1 MMKSVL
7 KYILPLVFLLAGC
20 AKETEQTVD
29 PAPVKKTVHYRA
41 SVEADPGTRAAVNE
55 NMKYVFEAGD
65 RVYLESEGGEIYGFL
80 SLSKESDAG
89 TSLALFEGD
98 LTCQEGFSPLA
109 DTPVTLVLVG
119 VADELHPV
127 SGGKLSAADYGNKSA
142 ESLGEAVRRLSHFT
156 ASGKFGDLRFT
167 LTQQSSFVVFCLQF
181 DEDRV
186 SAGDVFSVTLYND
199 YSSETQT
206 SLFSGSFPVKAA
218 DGDMEIS
225 WVTAFEGGTAVSGAK
240 VVVSKEGEAPGE
252 APVILPMND
261 QTLAASSYYTFQR
274 PTFMRDY
281 LTVEAIYKATKVT
294 FNKATNNG
302 IQYSLDGYDWKN
314 YTSAVMLDAGD
325 KIYFRG
331 KGTNYQQTGNSGIL
345 TADKASYVYGD
356 LMFLMCDEKYKAK
369 KEITADFAF
378 QRAFYKASW
387 LQLHSEKKLKLS
399 ATTLSTGCYFE
410 MFRGCTGI
418 TSLENLEMPGSGVS
432 LVNRCFDSMFLE
444 CSGIT
449 AIPQGFL
456 PWTQLAFACY
466 RKMFEGCSNLAS
478 VPDNLLPATNL
489 KTACYIRMFWKCSSL
504 EIAPDLLATVPASA
518 CYFQMFRYC
527 SKIKYVKCLLLLT
540 PEQRIVYTTPGKPYD
555 ETADPPADNLEN
567 WDVISSW
574 SVFNKWLIGDNG
586 KPLNNV
592 STSQFIKHPDMTYW
606 RVNNPPGYSS
616 VNWMGVVPDQWTVQD
631 AVIPGQTPT
640 IIP

>member
-65 RVYLESEGGEIYGFL
+65 RVYLESVGGEIYGFL

-181 DEDRV
+181 DEERV

-240 VVVSKEGEAPGE
+240 VVVSKAEE

-281 LTVEAIYKATKVT
+281 LTVEAIDKTTKVT

-314 YTSAVMLDAGD
+314 YTSAVTLDNAGD

-345 TADKASYVYGD
+345 TVDKASYVYGD

-369 KEITADFAF
+369 KKIEADFAF

-387 LQLHSEKKLKLS
+387 LRLSEEPGKKLILS
-399 ATTLSTGCYFE
+399 AITMSKGCYFE
-410 MFRGCTGI
+410 MFRECTGI
-418 TSLENLEMPGSGVS
+418 TKLDNLVLGDAPLTE
-432 LVNRCFDSMFLE
+432 RCFDSMFLK

-449 AIPQGFL
+449 SIPEGFL

-466 RKMFEGCSNLAS
+466 RKMFEGCSKLATIPS
-478 VPDNLLPATNL
+478 DLLPALTL
-489 KTACYIRMFWKCSSL
+489 AKACYTRMFFNCTSL
-504 EIAPDLLATVPASA
+504 EVAPELPATEPKPA
-518 CYFQMFRYC
+518 CYFAIFRNC
-527 SKIKYVKCLLLLT
+527 TKIKYVKCLMVLNDG
-540 PEQRIVYTTPGKPYD
+540 QRAYQNPGSGYSD
-555 ETADPPADNLEN
+555 AGDPPADNLET
-567 WDVISSW
+567 WEVISDW
-574 SVFNKWLIGDNG
+574 TVFNKWLVTTSNS
-586 KPLNNV
+586 PLNNK
-592 STSQFIKHPDMTYW
+592 STSQFFKHPSMTYN
-606 RVNNPPGYSS
+606 RSGN
-616 VNWMGVVPDQWTVQD
+616 NWMGVVPDQWDMKDVRLVGTR
-631 AVIPGQTPT
+631 
-640 IIP
+640 

>member
-20 AKETEQTVD
+20 AKETEAPV
-29 PAPVKKTVHYRA
+29 PAPRMKTVHYRA
-41 SVEADPGTRAAVNE
+41 SVEADPGTRATVDE
-55 NMKYVFEAGD
+55 NMKYVFQAGD
-65 RVYLESEGGEIYGFL
+65 RIYLESERGELYGFL
-80 SLSKESDAG
+80 SLSQESDAG
-89 TSLALFEGD
+89 KTLAFFEGN
-98 LTCQEGFSPLA
+98 LTCAEDFSPLA

-156 ASGKFGDLRFT
+156 TSGKFGDLRFT

-186 SAGDVFSVTLYND
+186 SASDVFSVTLYND

-240 VVVSKEGEAPGE
+240 VVVSKEGED
-252 APVILPMND
+252 PVILPMND

-281 LTVEAIYKATKVT
+281 LTVEAIDKTTKVT

-314 YTSAVMLDAGD
+314 YTSAVMLTNPGD

-345 TADKASYVYGD
+345 TVDKASYVYGD
-356 LMFLMCDEKYKAK
+356 LMFLMCDDKFKPR
-369 KEITADFAF
+369 TSLVSDFAF
-378 QRAFYKASW
+378 QGIFKNCTW
-387 LQLHSEKKLKLS
+387 LRLKDDKKLKLS
-399 ATTLSTGCYFE
+399 ATTLSKGCYAD
-410 MFRGCTGI
+410 MFSGCTGI
-418 TSLENLEMPGSGVS
+418 TSLKGLELPAETTALSS
-432 LVNRCFDSMFLE
+432 RCFDSMFLGCAKIE
-444 CSGIT
+444 
-449 AIPQGFL
+449 AIPEGFL

-466 RKMFEGCSNLAS
+466 RKMFEGCSKLATIPS
-478 VPDNLLPATNL
+478 DLLPALTL
-489 KTACYIRMFWKCSSL
+489 AKACYTRMFFNCTSL
-504 EIAPDLLATVPASA
+504 EVAPELPATEPKPA
-518 CYFQMFRYC
+518 CYFAIFRNC
-527 SKIKYVKCLLLLT
+527 TKIKYVKCLMFLDSD
-540 PEQRIVYTTPGKPYD
+540 QRTGYANPDTSVYNND
-555 ETADPPADNLEN
+555 ADPPADNLKN
-567 WDVISSW
+567 WEIISMW
-574 SVFNKWLIGDNG
+574 TVFNKWLVTTNNQ
-586 KPLNNV
+586 PLNNK
-592 STSQFIKHPDMTYW
+592 STSVFVKNPGMEYW
-606 RVNNPPGYSS
+606 RKNNPPGYSS
-616 VNWMGVVPDQWTVQD
+616 VNWMGVVPSEWQMLD
-631 AVIPGQTPT
+631 ADLNN
-640 IIP
+640 

>member
-1 MMKSVL
+1 MKAVL
-7 KYILPLVFLLAGC
+7 KYILPFVLLSVSC
-20 AKETEQTVD
+20 AKEPEQTAD

-41 SVEADPGTRAAVNE
+41 SVEADPGTRATVNE

-186 SAGDVFSVTLYND
+186 SASDVFSVTLYND

-240 VVVSKEGEAPGE
+240 VVVSKEGEAP
-252 APVILPMND
+252 VILPMND

-281 LTVEAIYKATKVT
+281 LTVEAIDKTTKVT

-314 YTSAVMLDAGD
+314 YTSAVTLANAGD

-466 RKMFEGCSNLAS
+466 RKMFEGCSKLATIPS
-478 VPDNLLPATNL
+478 DLLPALTL
-489 KTACYIRMFWKCSSL
+489 AKACYLRMFFGCSSL
-504 EIAPDLLATVPASA
+504 TVAPDLLATTPAPA
-518 CYFQMFRYC
+518 CYFAIFRNC
-527 SKIKYVKCLLLLT
+527 TNISYVKCLMVLSA
-540 PEQRIVYTTPGKPYD
+540 EQRIVYSNPNDKVYD
-555 ETADPPADNLEN
+555 NTADPPADNLEI
-567 WDVISSW
+567 WDMISSW
-574 SVFNKWLIGDNG
+574 SVFNKWLVTTNNQ
-586 KPLNNV
+586 PLNNK
-592 STSQFIKHPDMTYW
+592 STSVFVKNPGMEYW
-606 RVNNPPGYSS
+606 RKNNPPGYSS
-616 VNWMGVVPDQWTVQD
+616 VNWMGVVPGEWNMKND
-631 AVIPGQTPT
+631 GEE
-640 IIP
+640 

>member
-7 KYILPLVFLLAGC
+7 RYILPLVFLLAGC

-186 SAGDVFSVTLYND
+186 SADDVFSVTLYND

-240 VVVSKEGEAPGE
+240 VVVSKEGEAP
-252 APVILPMND
+252 VILPMND

-281 LTVEAIYKATKVT
+281 LTVEAIDGTTKVT

-314 YTSAVMLDAGD
+314 YTSAVTLANPGD

-331 KGTNYQQTGNSGIL
+331 KGTNYQPTGNSGIL
-345 TADKASYVYGD
+345 TVDKASYVYGD

-466 RKMFEGCSNLAS
+466 RKMFEGCSKLATIPS
-478 VPDNLLPATNL
+478 DLLPALTL
-489 KTACYIRMFWKCSSL
+489 AKACYTRMFFNCTSL
-504 EIAPDLLATVPASA
+504 EVAPELPATEPKPA
-518 CYFQMFRYC
+518 CYFAIFRNC
-527 SKIKYVKCLLLLT
+527 TKIKYVKCLMVLNDG
-540 PEQRIVYTTPGKPYD
+540 QRAYQNPGSGYSD
-555 ETADPPADNLEN
+555 AGDPPADNLET
-567 WDVISSW
+567 WEVISDW
-574 SVFNKWLIGDNG
+574 TVFNKWLVTTSNS
-586 KPLNNV
+586 PLNNK
-592 STSQFIKHPDMTYW
+592 STSQFVKHPDMVYG
-606 RVNNPPGYSS
+606 RNGY
-616 VNWMGVVPDQWTVQD
+616 NWMGVIPDKWTVSD
-631 AVIPGQTPT
+631 YTGT
-640 IIP
+640 INW

>member
-1 MMKSVL
+1 MMKAVL
-7 KYILPLVFLLAGC
+7 KYILPFVLLSVSC
-20 AKETEQTVD
+20 AKEPEQTAD

-41 SVEADPGTRAAVNE
+41 SVEADPGTRATVNE

-181 DEDRV
+181 DEERV

-240 VVVSKEGEAPGE
+240 VVVSKEEE

-281 LTVEAIYKATKVT
+281 LTVEAIDGPTKVT

-314 YTSAVMLDAGD
+314 YTSAVTLYNDGD

-449 AIPQGFL
+449 SIPEGFL

-466 RKMFEGCSNLAS
+466 RKMFEGCSKLATIPS
-478 VPDNLLPATNL
+478 DLLPALTL
-489 KTACYIRMFWKCSSL
+489 AKACYLRMFFGCSSL
-504 EIAPDLLATVPASA
+504 TVAPDLLATTPAPA
-518 CYFQMFRYC
+518 CYFAIFRDC
-527 SKIKYVKCLLLLT
+527 TSISRVKCLMILT
-540 PEQRIVYTTPGKPYD
+540 EEQRNSYAAPPGYSEK
-555 ETADPPADNLEN
+555 ADPPIDNLET
-567 WDVISSW
+567 WEVISAW
-574 SVFNKWLIGDNG
+574 TVFNKWLVTTNNQ
-586 KPLNNV
+586 PLNNK
-592 STSQFIKHPDMTYW
+592 STSVFVKNRDMEYW
-606 RVNNPPGYSS
+606 RKNNPPGYSS
-616 VNWMGVVPDQWTVQD
+616 VNWMGVVPWEWNMKND
-631 AVIPGQTPT
+631 GEE
-640 IIP
+640 

>member
-1 MMKSVL
+1 MMKAVL
-7 KYILPLVFLLAGC
+7 KYILPFVLLSVSC
-20 AKETEQTVD
+20 AKEPEQTAD

-41 SVEADPGTRAAVNE
+41 SVEADPGTRATVNE

-65 RVYLESEGGEIYGFL
+65 RVYLESVGGEIYGFL

-181 DEDRV
+181 DEERV

-240 VVVSKEGEAPGE
+240 VVVSKAEE

-281 LTVEAIYKATKVT
+281 LTVEAIDGPTKVT

-314 YTSAVMLDAGD
+314 YTSAVTLYNDGD

-356 LMFLMCDEKYKAK
+356 LMFLMCDEKYKVK
-369 KEITADFAF
+369 KEIEADFAF

-466 RKMFEGCSNLAS
+466 RKMFEGCSKLATIPS
-478 VPDNLLPATNL
+478 DLLPALTL
-489 KTACYIRMFWKCSSL
+489 AKACYLRMFFGCSSL
-504 EIAPDLLATVPASA
+504 TVAPDLLATTPAPA
-518 CYFQMFRYC
+518 CYFAIFRNC
-527 SKIKYVKCLLLLT
+527 TNISYVKCLMVLSA
-540 PEQRIVYTTPGKPYD
+540 EQRIVYSNPNDKVYD
-555 ETADPPADNLEN
+555 NTADPPADNLEI
-567 WDVISSW
+567 WDMISSW
-574 SVFNKWLIGDNG
+574 SVFNKWLVTTNNQ
-586 KPLNNV
+586 PLNNK
-592 STSQFIKHPDMTYW
+592 STSVFVKNPGMEYW
-606 RVNNPPGYSS
+606 RKNNPPGYSS
-616 VNWMGVVPDQWTVQD
+616 VNWMGVVPGEWNMKND
-631 AVIPGQTPT
+631 GEE
-640 IIP
+640 

>member
-7 KYILPLVFLLAGC
+7 RYILPLVFLLAGC
-20 AKETEQTVD
+20 AKETEAPV
-29 PAPVKKTVHYRA
+29 PAPRMKTVHYSAGIEAGTSTRA
-41 SVEADPGTRAAVNE
+41 SVNE

-127 SGGKLSAADYGNKSA
+127 SGGKLSAADYGYKSA

-240 VVVSKEGEAPGE
+240 VVVSKEGEAP
-252 APVILPMND
+252 VILPMND

-281 LTVEAIYKATKVT
+281 LTVEAIDKTTKVT

-314 YTSAVMLDAGD
+314 YTSAITLANAGD

-466 RKMFEGCSNLAS
+466 RKMFEGCSKLATIPS
-478 VPDNLLPATNL
+478 DLLPALTL
-489 KTACYIRMFWKCSSL
+489 AKACYLRMFFGCSSL
-504 EIAPDLLATVPASA
+504 TVAPDLLATTPAPA
-518 CYFQMFRYC
+518 CYFAIFRNC
-527 SKIKYVKCLLLLT
+527 TNISYVKCLMVLSA
-540 PEQRIVYTTPGKPYD
+540 EQRIVYSNPNDKVYD
-555 ETADPPADNLEN
+555 NTADPPADNLEI
-567 WDVISSW
+567 WDMISSW
-574 SVFNKWLIGDNG
+574 SVFNKWLVTTNNQ
-586 KPLNNV
+586 PLNNK
-592 STSQFIKHPDMTYW
+592 STSVFVKNPGMEYW
-606 RVNNPPGYSS
+606 RKNNPPGYSS
-616 VNWMGVVPDQWTVQD
+616 VNWMGVVPGEWNMKND
-631 AVIPGQTPT
+631 GEE
-640 IIP
+640 

>member
-7 KYILPLVFLLAGC
+7 RYILPLVFLLAGC
-20 AKETEQTVD
+20 AKEPEQTAD

-109 DTPVTLVLVG
+109 NTPVTLVLVG

-186 SAGDVFSVTLYND
+186 SAGDVFSVTLYKD

-240 VVVSKEGEAPGE
+240 VVVSKEGEAP
-252 APVILPMND
+252 VILPMND

-281 LTVEAIYKATKVT
+281 LTVEAIDGPTKVT

-314 YTSAVMLDAGD
+314 YTSAVTLYNDGD

-369 KEITADFAF
+369 KEIEADFAF
-378 QRAFYKASW
+378 QGIFKNCTW
-387 LQLHSEKKLKLS
+387 LRLKDDKKLKLS
-399 ATTLSTGCYFE
+399 ATTLSKGCYAD
-410 MFRGCTGI
+410 MFSGCTGI
-418 TSLENLEMPGSGVS
+418 TSLKGLELPAETTALSS
-432 LVNRCFDSMFLE
+432 RCFDSMFYG
-444 CSGIT
+444 CTGIQ
-449 AIPQGFL
+449 AVPQGFL
-456 PWTQLAFACY
+456 PWKQLAFACY
-466 RKMFEGCSNLAS
+466 RKMFESCTILAD
-478 VPDNLLPATNL
+478 VPAKLLPATTL
-489 KTACYIRMFWKCSSL
+489 EKACYTRMFFNCTSL
-504 EIAPDLLATVPASA
+504 EVAPELPATEPKPA
-518 CYFQMFRYC
+518 CYFAIFRNC
-527 SKIKYVKCLLLLT
+527 TKIKYVKCLMVLNDG
-540 PEQRIVYTTPGKPYD
+540 QRAYQNPGYSD
-555 ETADPPADNLEN
+555 AGDPSADNLET
-567 WDVISSW
+567 WEVISDW
-574 SVFNKWLIGDNG
+574 TVFNKWLVTTSNS
-586 KPLNNV
+586 PLNNK
-592 STSQFIKHPDMTYW
+592 STSQFVKHPSMTYN
-606 RVNNPPGYSS
+606 RSGN
-616 VNWMGVVPDQWTVQD
+616 NWMGVIPDKWDVSDYT
-631 AVIPGQTPT
+631 GT
-640 IIP
+640 INW

>member
-7 KYILPLVFLLAGC
+7 RYILPLVFLLAGC
-20 AKETEQTVD
+20 AKETEAPV
-29 PAPVKKTVHYRA
+29 PAPRMKTVHYSAGIEAGTSTRA
-41 SVEADPGTRAAVNE
+41 SVNE

-181 DEDRV
+181 DEERV

-240 VVVSKEGEAPGE
+240 VVVSKEGEAP
-252 APVILPMND
+252 VILPMND

-281 LTVEAIYKATKVT
+281 LTVEAIDATTPTKVT
-294 FNKATNNG
+294 FNNATNNG

-314 YTSAVMLDAGD
+314 YTSAVTLNAGED

-331 KGTNYQQTGNSGIL
+331 KGTNYQQKGNSGIL
-345 TADKASYVYGD
+345 TVDKASYVYGD
-356 LMFLMCDEKYKAK
+356 LMFLMCDAK
-369 KEITADFAF
+369 FKPRTSLVSDFAF
-378 QRAFYKASW
+378 QGIFKNCTW
-387 LQLHSEKKLKLS
+387 LRLKDDKKLKLS
-399 ATTLSTGCYFE
+399 ATTLSKGCYAD
-410 MFRGCTGI
+410 MFSGCTGI
-418 TSLENLEMPGSGVS
+418 TSLKGLELPAETTALSS
-432 LVNRCFDSMFLE
+432 RCFDSMFYG

-456 PWTQLAFACY
+456 PWKQLAFACY
-466 RKMFEGCSNLAS
+466 RKMFESCTILAD
-478 VPDNLLPATNL
+478 VPAKLLPATTL
-489 KTACYIRMFWKCSSL
+489 EKACYTRMFFNCTSL
-504 EIAPDLLATVPASA
+504 EVAPELPATEPKPA
-518 CYFQMFRYC
+518 CYFAIFRNC
-527 SKIKYVKCLLLLT
+527 TKIKYVKCLMVLNDG
-540 PEQRIVYTTPGKPYD
+540 QRAYQNPGYSD
-555 ETADPPADNLEN
+555 AGDPPADNLET
-567 WDVISSW
+567 WEVISDW
-574 SVFNKWLIGDNG
+574 TVFNKWLVTTNNQ
-586 KPLNNV
+586 PLNNK
-592 STSQFIKHPDMTYW
+592 SSSQFFKHPSMTYN
-606 RVNNPPGYSS
+606 RSGN
-616 VNWMGVVPDQWTVQD
+616 NWMGVVPELWTMKND
-631 AVIPGQTPT
+631 GEE
-640 IIP
+640 

>member
-20 AKETEQTVD
+20 AKETEAPV
-29 PAPVKKTVHYRA
+29 PAPRMKTVHYSA
-41 SVEADPGTRAAVNE
+41 GIEAGTSTRAAVNE

-186 SAGDVFSVTLYND
+186 SASDVFSVTLYND

-240 VVVSKEGEAPGE
+240 VVVSKEGEAP
-252 APVILPMND
+252 VILPMND

-281 LTVEAIYKATKVT
+281 LTVEAIDKTTKVT

-314 YTSAVMLDAGD
+314 YTSAVTLANAGD

-345 TADKASYVYGD
+345 TVDKASYVYGD
-356 LMFLMCDEKYKAK
+356 LMFLMCDAK
-369 KEITADFAF
+369 FKPRTSLVSDFAF
-378 QRAFYKASW
+378 QGIFKNCTW
-387 LQLHSEKKLKLS
+387 LRLKDDKKLKLS
-399 ATTLSTGCYFE
+399 ATTLSKGCYAD
-410 MFRGCTGI
+410 MFSGCTGI
-418 TSLENLEMPGSGVS
+418 TSLKGLELPAETTALSS
-432 LVNRCFDSMFLE
+432 RCFDSMFYG

-456 PWTQLAFACY
+456 PWKQLAFACY
-466 RKMFEGCSNLAS
+466 RKMFESCTKLAD
-478 VPDNLLPATNL
+478 VPAKLLPATTL
-489 KTACYIRMFWKCSSL
+489 EKACYTRMFFNCTSL
-504 EIAPDLLATVPASA
+504 EVAPELPATEPKPA
-518 CYFQMFRYC
+518 CYFAIFRNC
-527 SKIKYVKCLLLLT
+527 TKIKYVKCLMVLNDG
-540 PEQRIVYTTPGKPYD
+540 QRAYQNPGSGYSD
-555 ETADPPADNLEN
+555 AGDPPADNLET
-567 WDVISSW
+567 WEVISDW
-574 SVFNKWLIGDNG
+574 TVFNKWLVTTNNQ
-586 KPLNNV
+586 PLNNK
-592 STSQFIKHPDMTYW
+592 SSSQFFKHPSMTYN
-606 RVNNPPGYSS
+606 RSGN
-616 VNWMGVVPDQWTVQD
+616 NWMGVVPDQWTMKND
-631 AVIPGQTPT
+631 GEE
-640 IIP
+640 

>member
-7 KYILPLVFLLAGC
+7 RYILPLVFLLAGC
-20 AKETEQTVD
+20 AKETEAPV
-29 PAPVKKTVHYRA
+29 PAPRMKTVHYSAGIEAGTSTRA
-41 SVEADPGTRAAVNE
+41 SVNE

-186 SAGDVFSVTLYND
+186 SASDVFSVTLYND

-240 VVVSKEGEAPGE
+240 VVVSKEGEAP
-252 APVILPMND
+252 VILPMND

-281 LTVEAIYKATKVT
+281 LTVEAIDKTTKVT

-314 YTSAVMLDAGD
+314 YTSAVTLANAGD

-345 TADKASYVYGD
+345 TVDKASYVYGD
-356 LMFLMCDEKYKAK
+356 LMFLMCDAK
-369 KEITADFAF
+369 FKPRTSLVSDFAF
-378 QRAFYKASW
+378 QGIFKNCTW
-387 LQLHSEKKLKLS
+387 LRLKDDKKLKLS
-399 ATTLSTGCYFE
+399 ATTLSKGCYAD
-410 MFRGCTGI
+410 MFSGCTGI
-418 TSLENLEMPGSGVS
+418 TSLKGLELPAETTALSS
-432 LVNRCFDSMFLE
+432 RCFDSMFYG

-456 PWTQLAFACY
+456 PWKQLAFACY
-466 RKMFEGCSNLAS
+466 RKMFESCTKLAD
-478 VPDNLLPATNL
+478 VPAKLLPATTL
-489 KTACYIRMFWKCSSL
+489 EKACYLRMFFGCSSL
-504 EIAPDLLATVPASA
+504 TVAPDLLATTPAPA
-518 CYFQMFRYC
+518 CYFAIFRNC
-527 SKIKYVKCLLLLT
+527 TNISYVKCLMVLSA
-540 PEQRIVYTTPGKPYD
+540 EQRIVYSNPNDKVYD
-555 ETADPPADNLEN
+555 NTADPPADNLEI
-567 WDVISSW
+567 WDMISSW
-574 SVFNKWLIGDNG
+574 SVFNKWLVTTNNQ
-586 KPLNNV
+586 PLNNK
-592 STSQFIKHPDMTYW
+592 STSVFVKNPGMEYW
-606 RVNNPPGYSS
+606 RKNNPPGYSS
-616 VNWMGVVPDQWTVQD
+616 VNWMGVVPGEWNMKND
-631 AVIPGQTPT
+631 GEE
-640 IIP
+640 

>member
-7 KYILPLVFLLAGC
+7 RYILPLVFLLAGC
-20 AKETEQTVD
+20 AKETEAPV
-29 PAPVKKTVHYRA
+29 PAPRMKTVHYSA
-41 SVEADPGTRAAVNE
+41 GIEAGTSTRAAVNE

-65 RVYLESEGGEIYGFL
+65 RVYLESVGGEIYGFL

-218 DGDMEIS
+218 DGDMKIS

-240 VVVSKEGEAPGE
+240 VVVSKAEE

-281 LTVEAIYKATKVT
+281 LTVEAIDATTKVT

-314 YTSAVMLDAGD
+314 YTSAVTLANAGD

-345 TADKASYVYGD
+345 TVDKASYVYGD

-378 QRAFYKASW
+378 RRAFYMASW
-387 LQLHSEKKLKLS
+387 LQLHSKKKLKLS

-410 MFRGCTGI
+410 MFKGCTD
-418 TSLENLEMPGSGVS
+418 L
-432 LVNRCFDSMFLE
+432 
-444 CSGIT
+444 T
-449 AIPQGFL
+449 AIPEL
-456 PWTQLAFACY
+456 PATTLGPSCY
-466 RKMFEGCSNLAS
+466 ESMFEGCTSLTS
-478 VPDNLLPATNL
+478 LPVNLLPATSL
-489 KTACYIRMFWKCSSL
+489 ASYCYKSMFKGCTGLTAAPELPATELVESCYHSMFSGCTGLTKSSVLPAPTLATNCYREMFYNAGALNEVICLATDKSASNCTTNWLYGVAEYGTFWKASGVSW
-504 EIAPDLLATVPASA
+504 ATGVSAIPTKWVPQD
-518 CYFQMFRYC
+518 YGVPIF
-527 SKIKYVKCLLLLT
+527 
-540 PEQRIVYTTPGKPYD
+540 PG
-555 ETADPPADNLEN
+555 DPPFDGEIDL
-567 WDVISSW
+567 
-574 SVFNKWLIGDNG
+574 
-586 KPLNNV
+586 
-592 STSQFIKHPDMTYW
+592 
-606 RVNNPPGYSS
+606 
-616 VNWMGVVPDQWTVQD
+616 
-631 AVIPGQTPT
+631 
-640 IIP
+640 

>member
-7 KYILPLVFLLAGC
+7 RYILPLVFLLAGC
-20 AKETEQTVD
+20 AKEPEQTAD

-181 DEDRV
+181 DEERV

-240 VVVSKEGEAPGE
+240 VVVSKAEE

-281 LTVEAIYKATKVT
+281 LTVEAIDGPTKVT

-314 YTSAVMLDAGD
+314 YTSAVMLTNPGD

-466 RKMFEGCSNLAS
+466 RKMFEGCSKLATIPS
-478 VPDNLLPATNL
+478 DLLPALTL
-489 KTACYIRMFWKCSSL
+489 AKACYLRMFFGCSSL
-504 EIAPDLLATVPASA
+504 TVAPDLLATTPAPA
-518 CYFQMFRYC
+518 CYFAIFRNC
-527 SKIKYVKCLLLLT
+527 TNISYVKCLMVLSA
-540 PEQRIVYTTPGKPYD
+540 EQRIVYSNPNDKVYD
-555 ETADPPADNLEN
+555 NTADPPADNLEI
-567 WDVISSW
+567 WDMISSW
-574 SVFNKWLIGDNG
+574 SVFNKWLVTTNNQ
-586 KPLNNV
+586 PLNNK
-592 STSQFIKHPDMTYW
+592 STSVFVKNPGMEYW
-606 RVNNPPGYSS
+606 RKNNPPGYSS
-616 VNWMGVVPDQWTVQD
+616 VNWMGVVPGEWNMKND
-631 AVIPGQTPT
+631 GEE
-640 IIP
+640 

>member
-7 KYILPLVFLLAGC
+7 RYILPLVFLLAGC
-20 AKETEQTVD
+20 AKETEAPV
-29 PAPVKKTVHYRA
+29 PAPRMKTVHYSA
-41 SVEADPGTRAAVNE
+41 GIEAGTSTRAAVNE

-186 SAGDVFSVTLYND
+186 SEGDVFSVTLYND

-206 SLFSGSFPVKAA
+206 SLFSGSFPVKAP

-240 VVVSKEGEAPGE
+240 VVVSKEGE

-281 LTVEAIYKATKVT
+281 LTVEAIDKTTKVT

-314 YTSAVMLDAGD
+314 YTSAVTLANAGD

-345 TADKASYVYGD
+345 TVDKASYVYGD
-356 LMFLMCDEKYKAK
+356 LMFLMCDEKYKPK

-410 MFRGCTGI
+410 MFSGCTGI

-456 PWTQLAFACY
+456 PWKQLAFACY
-466 RKMFEGCSNLAS
+466 RKMFESCTKLAG
-478 VPDNLLPATNL
+478 VPAKLLPATTL
-489 KTACYIRMFWKCSSL
+489 EKACYTRMFFNCTSL
-504 EIAPDLLATVPASA
+504 EDAPELPATEPKPA
-518 CYFQMFRYC
+518 CYFAIFRNC
-527 SKIKYVKCLLLLT
+527 TKIKYVKCLMVLNA
-540 PEQRIVYTTPGKPYD
+540 EQRAYQNPGSGYSD
-555 ETADPPADNLEN
+555 AGDPPADNLET
-567 WDVISSW
+567 WEVISDW
-574 SVFNKWLIGDNG
+574 TVFNKWLVTTNNQ
-586 KPLNNV
+586 PLNNK
-592 STSQFIKHPDMTYW
+592 SSSQFFKHPSMTYN
-606 RVNNPPGYSS
+606 RSGN
-616 VNWMGVVPDQWTVQD
+616 NWMGVIPNQWTVKD
-631 AVIPGQTPT
+631 AE
-640 IIP
+640 

>member
-7 KYILPLVFLLAGC
+7 RYILPLVFLLAGC
-20 AKETEQTVD
+20 AKETEAPV
-29 PAPVKKTVHYRA
+29 PAPRMKTVHYSAGIEAGTSTRA
-41 SVEADPGTRAAVNE
+41 SVNE

-181 DEDRV
+181 DEERV

-240 VVVSKEGEAPGE
+240 VVVSKAEE

-281 LTVEAIYKATKVT
+281 LTVEAIDKTTKVT

-314 YTSAVMLDAGD
+314 YTSAVTLYNDGD

-345 TADKASYVYGD
+345 TVDKASYVYGD
-356 LMFLMCDEKYKAK
+356 LMFLMCDAK
-369 KEITADFAF
+369 FKPRTSLVSDFAF
-378 QRAFYKASW
+378 QGIFKNCTW
-387 LQLHSEKKLKLS
+387 LRLKDDKKLKLS
-399 ATTLSTGCYFE
+399 ATTLSKGCYAD
-410 MFRGCTGI
+410 MFSGCTGI
-418 TSLENLEMPGSGVS
+418 TSLKGLELPAETTALSS
-432 LVNRCFDSMFLE
+432 RCFDSMFYG

-456 PWTQLAFACY
+456 PWKQLAFACY
-466 RKMFEGCSNLAS
+466 RKMFESCTILAD
-478 VPDNLLPATNL
+478 VPAKLLPATTL
-489 KTACYIRMFWKCSSL
+489 EKACYTRMFFNCTSL
-504 EIAPDLLATVPASA
+504 EVAPELPATEPKPA
-518 CYFQMFRYC
+518 CYFAIFRNC
-527 SKIKYVKCLLLLT
+527 TKIKYVKCLMVLNDG
-540 PEQRIVYTTPGKPYD
+540 QRAYQNPGSGYSD
-555 ETADPPADNLEN
+555 LGDPPADNLET
-567 WDVISSW
+567 WEVISDW
-574 SVFNKWLIGDNG
+574 TVFNKWLVTTSNS
-586 KPLNNV
+586 PLNNK
-592 STSQFIKHPDMTYW
+592 STSQFFKHPSMTYN
-606 RVNNPPGYSS
+606 RSGN
-616 VNWMGVVPDQWTVQD
+616 NWMGVVPEWWTMKND
-631 AVIPGQTPT
+631 GEE
-640 IIP
+640 

>member
-7 KYILPLVFLLAGC
+7 RYILPLVFLLAGC
-20 AKETEQTVD
+20 AKETEAPV
-29 PAPVKKTVHYRA
+29 PAPRMKTVHYSA
-41 SVEADPGTRAAVNE
+41 GIEAGTSTRAAVNE

-186 SAGDVFSVTLYND
+186 SEGDVFSVTLYND

-206 SLFSGSFPVKAA
+206 SLFSGSFPVKAP

-240 VVVSKEGEAPGE
+240 VVVSKEGE

-281 LTVEAIYKATKVT
+281 LTVEAIDATTPTKVT
-294 FNKATNNG
+294 FNNATNNG

-314 YTSAVMLDAGD
+314 YTSAVTLNAGED

-331 KGTNYQQTGNSGIL
+331 KGTNYQQKGNSGIL
-345 TADKASYVYGD
+345 TVDKASYVYGD
-356 LMFLMCDEKYKAK
+356 LMFLMCDEKYKPK

-410 MFRGCTGI
+410 MFSGCTGI

-456 PWTQLAFACY
+456 PWKQLAFACY
-466 RKMFEGCSNLAS
+466 RKMFESCTKLAG
-478 VPDNLLPATNL
+478 VPAKLLPATTL
-489 KTACYIRMFWKCSSL
+489 EKACYTRMFFNCTSL
-504 EIAPDLLATVPASA
+504 EDAPELPATEPKPA
-518 CYFQMFRYC
+518 CYFAIFRNC
-527 SKIKYVKCLLLLT
+527 TKIKYVKCLMVLNA
-540 PEQRIVYTTPGKPYD
+540 EQRAYQNPGSGYSD
-555 ETADPPADNLEN
+555 AGDPPADNLET
-567 WDVISSW
+567 WEVISDW
-574 SVFNKWLIGDNG
+574 TVFNKWLVTTNNQ
-586 KPLNNV
+586 PLNNK
-592 STSQFIKHPDMTYW
+592 SSSQFFKHPSMTYN
-606 RVNNPPGYSS
+606 RSGN
-616 VNWMGVVPDQWTVQD
+616 NWMGVIPNQWTVKD
-631 AVIPGQTPT
+631 AE
-640 IIP
+640 

>member
-1 MMKSVL
+1 MKAVL
-7 KYILPLVFLLAGC
+7 KYILPFVLLSVSC
-20 AKETEQTVD
+20 AKEPEQTAD

-41 SVEADPGTRAAVNE
+41 SVEADPGTRATVDE
-55 NMKYVFEAGD
+55 NMKYVFQAGD
-65 RVYLESEGGEIYGFL
+65 RIYLESGGGELYGFL
-80 SLSKESDAG
+80 SLSQESDAG
-89 TSLALFEGD
+89 KTLAFFEGN
-98 LTCQEGFSPLA
+98 LTCAEDFSPLA

-119 VADELHPV
+119 PDDKIHKV
-127 SGGKLSAADYGNKSA
+127 SEEGKLTDPAYTDYQVS
-142 ESLGEAVRRLSHFT
+142 SLEEAVRCLSHFT

-240 VVVSKEGEAPGE
+240 VVVSKEGEAP
-252 APVILPMND
+252 VILPMND

-281 LTVEAIYKATKVT
+281 LTVEAIDKTTKVT

-314 YTSAVMLDAGD
+314 YTSAVTLANAGD

-345 TADKASYVYGD
+345 TVDKASYVYGD

-369 KEITADFAF
+369 KEIEADFAF

-387 LQLHSEKKLKLS
+387 LRLSEEPGKKLILS
-399 ATTLSTGCYFE
+399 ATTMSKGCYFE
-410 MFRGCTGI
+410 MFQECTGI
-418 TSLENLEMPGSGVS
+418 TKLDNLVLGVAP
-432 LVNRCFDSMFLE
+432 LTERCFDSMFLK

-449 AIPQGFL
+449 SIPKGFL

-466 RKMFEGCSNLAS
+466 RKMFESCIKLET
-478 VPDNLLPATNL
+478 VPSGLLPAL
-489 KTACYIRMFWKCSSL
+489 QLEKACYTRMFWGCSSL
-504 EIAPDLLATVPASA
+504 EEAPDLLATTPAPA
-518 CYFQMFRYC
+518 CYFQLFRDC
-527 SKIKYVKCLLLLT
+527 AKIKNVTCLMFLDSD
-540 PEQRIVYTTPGKPYD
+540 QRTGYANPDTSVYNND
-555 ETADPPADNLEN
+555 ADPPADNLKN
-567 WDVISSW
+567 WEIISMW
-574 SVFNKWLIGDNG
+574 TVFNKWLVTSGNQ
-586 KPLNNV
+586 PLNNNA
-592 STSQFIKHPDMTYW
+592 SSKFIKHPDMEYPRSKSESGGT
-606 RVNNPPGYSS
+606 
-616 VNWMGVVPDQWTVQD
+616 NWMGVIPDKWDVSDYT
-631 AVIPGQTPT
+631 GT
-640 IIP
+640 INW

>member
-1 MMKSVL
+1 MKAVL
-7 KYILPLVFLLAGC
+7 KYILPFVLLSVSC
-20 AKETEQTVD
+20 AKEPEQTAD

-41 SVEADPGTRAAVNE
+41 SVEADPGTRATVNE

-181 DEDRV
+181 DEERV

-240 VVVSKEGEAPGE
+240 VVVSKAEE

-281 LTVEAIYKATKVT
+281 LTVEAIDGTTKVT

-314 YTSAVMLDAGD
+314 YTSAVMLTNPGD

-345 TADKASYVYGD
+345 TVDKASYVYGD
-356 LMFLMCDEKYKAK
+356 LMFLMCDDKFKPR
-369 KEITADFAF
+369 TSLVSDFAF
-378 QRAFYKASW
+378 QGIFKNCTW
-387 LQLHSEKKLKLS
+387 LRLKDDKKLKLS
-399 ATTLSTGCYFE
+399 ATTLSKGCYAD
-410 MFRGCTGI
+410 MFSGCTGI
-418 TSLENLEMPGSGVS
+418 TSLKGLELPTETTALSS
-432 LVNRCFDSMFLE
+432 RCFDSMFYG

-449 AIPQGFL
+449 SIPEGFL

-466 RKMFEGCSNLAS
+466 RKMFEGCSKLATIPS
-478 VPDNLLPATNL
+478 DLLPALTL
-489 KTACYIRMFWKCSSL
+489 AKACYTRMFFNCTSL
-504 EIAPDLLATVPASA
+504 EVAPELPATEPKPA
-518 CYFQMFRYC
+518 CYFAIFRNC
-527 SKIKYVKCLLLLT
+527 TKIKYVKCLMVLNDG
-540 PEQRIVYTTPGKPYD
+540 QRAYQNPGSGYSD
-555 ETADPPADNLEN
+555 LGDPPADNLET
-567 WDVISSW
+567 WEVISDW
-574 SVFNKWLIGDNG
+574 TVFNKWLVTTSNS
-586 KPLNNV
+586 PLNNK
-592 STSQFIKHPDMTYW
+592 STSQFFKHPSMTYN
-606 RVNNPPGYSS
+606 RSGN
-616 VNWMGVVPDQWTVQD
+616 NWMGVVPDQWTMKND
-631 AVIPGQTPT
+631 GEE
-640 IIP
+640 

>member
-7 KYILPLVFLLAGC
+7 RYILPLVFLLAGC
-20 AKETEQTVD
+20 AKETEAPV
-29 PAPVKKTVHYRA
+29 PAPRMKTVHYSA
-41 SVEADPGTRAAVNE
+41 GIEAGTSTRAALNE

-240 VVVSKEGEAPGE
+240 VVVSKEEE

-281 LTVEAIYKATKVT
+281 LTVEAIDKTTKVT

-314 YTSAVMLDAGD
+314 YTSAVTLANAGD

-345 TADKASYVYGD
+345 TVDKASYVYGD

-466 RKMFEGCSNLAS
+466 RKMFEGCSKLATIPS
-478 VPDNLLPATNL
+478 DLLPALTL
-489 KTACYIRMFWKCSSL
+489 AKACYLRMFFGCSSL
-504 EIAPDLLATVPASA
+504 TVAPDLLATTPAPA
-518 CYFQMFRYC
+518 CYFAIFRNC
-527 SKIKYVKCLLLLT
+527 TNISYVKCLMVLSA
-540 PEQRIVYTTPGKPYD
+540 EQRIVYSNPNDKVYD
-555 ETADPPADNLEN
+555 NTADPPADNLEI
-567 WDVISSW
+567 WDMISSW
-574 SVFNKWLIGDNG
+574 SVFNKWLVTTNNQ
-586 KPLNNV
+586 PLNNK
-592 STSQFIKHPDMTYW
+592 STSVFVKNPGMEYW
-606 RVNNPPGYSS
+606 RKNNPPGYSS
-616 VNWMGVVPDQWTVQD
+616 VNWMGVVPGEWNMKND
-631 AVIPGQTPT
+631 GEE
-640 IIP
+640 

>member
-1 MMKSVL
+1 MKAVL
-7 KYILPLVFLLAGC
+7 KYILPFVLLSVSC
-20 AKETEQTVD
+20 AKEPEQTAD

-41 SVEADPGTRAAVNE
+41 SVEADPGTRATVNE

-181 DEDRV
+181 DEERV

-240 VVVSKEGEAPGE
+240 VVVSKEEE

-281 LTVEAIYKATKVT
+281 LTVEAIDGMTKVT

-314 YTSAVMLDAGD
+314 YTSAVMLTNPGD

-331 KGTNYQQTGNSGIL
+331 KGTNYQQPENSGIL

-432 LVNRCFDSMFLE
+432 LVNRCFDSMFLD

-466 RKMFEGCSNLAS
+466 RKMFEGCSKLATIPS
-478 VPDNLLPATNL
+478 DLLPALTL
-489 KTACYIRMFWKCSSL
+489 AKACYLRMFFGCSSL
-504 EIAPDLLATVPASA
+504 TVAPDLLATTPAPA
-518 CYFQMFRYC
+518 CYFAIFRDC
-527 SKIKYVKCLLLLT
+527 TSISRVKCLMILT
-540 PEQRIVYTTPGKPYD
+540 EEQRNSYAAPPGYSEK
-555 ETADPPADNLEN
+555 ADPPIDNLET
-567 WDVISSW
+567 WEVISAW
-574 SVFNKWLIGDNG
+574 TVFNKWLVTTNNQ
-586 KPLNNV
+586 PLNNK
-592 STSQFIKHPDMTYW
+592 STSVFVKNRDMEYW
-606 RVNNPPGYSS
+606 RKNNPPGYSS
-616 VNWMGVVPDQWTVQD
+616 VNWMGVVPWEWNMKND
-631 AVIPGQTPT
+631 GEE
-640 IIP
+640 

>member
-1 MMKSVL
+1 MMKAVL
-7 KYILPLVFLLAGC
+7 KYILPFVLLSVSC
-20 AKETEQTVD
+20 AKEPEQTAD

-41 SVEADPGTRAAVNE
+41 SVEADPGTRATVNE

-181 DEDRV
+181 DEERV

-218 DGDMEIS
+218 DGDMVIS

-240 VVVSKEGEAPGE
+240 VVVSKAEE

-281 LTVEAIYKATKVT
+281 LTVEAIDGTTKVT

-314 YTSAVMLDAGD
+314 YTSAVMLTNPGD

-345 TADKASYVYGD
+345 TVDKASYVYGD
-356 LMFLMCDEKYKAK
+356 LMFLMCDEKYKVK
-369 KEITADFAF
+369 KEIEADFAF

-466 RKMFEGCSNLAS
+466 RKMFEGCSKLATIPS
-478 VPDNLLPATNL
+478 DLLPALTL
-489 KTACYIRMFWKCSSL
+489 AKACYLRMFFGCSSL
-504 EIAPDLLATVPASA
+504 TKAPDLLATTPAPA
-518 CYFQMFRYC
+518 CYFAIFRNC
-527 SKIKYVKCLLLLT
+527 TNISYVKCLMVLSA
-540 PEQRIVYTTPGKPYD
+540 EQRIVYSNPNDKVYD
-555 ETADPPADNLEN
+555 NTADPPADNLEI
-567 WDVISSW
+567 WDMISSW
-574 SVFNKWLIGDNG
+574 SVFNKWLVTTNNQ
-586 KPLNNV
+586 PLNNK
-592 STSQFIKHPDMTYW
+592 STSVFVKNPGMEYW
-606 RVNNPPGYSS
+606 RKNNPPGYSS
-616 VNWMGVVPDQWTVQD
+616 VNWMGVVPGEWNMKND
-631 AVIPGQTPT
+631 GEE
-640 IIP
+640 